1 MDVIGAGFGRT
12 GTLSLKTALEQ
23 LGFGPCM
30 HMVSVLEDS
39 ERVALF
45 QRAAENDAGSLERA
59 LDGCRSTVD
68 WPGTFFWHDLVAK
81 YPDAKVI
88 LTVRDPQKWY
98 DSAYR
103 TIFQAANARRDATEV
118 PPGVGAVMDMVHA
131 VVWDGT
137 FGGRF
142 DDRDHAVRT
151 FEEHN
156 AEVRRTVPAER
167 LLEFQVSQGW
177 EPLCGFLGRPVPDL
191 PFPRL
196 NDSAEFEQR
205 VAGFHAQAQR

>member
-12 GTLSLKTALEQ
+12 GTLSLKVALEQ

-30 HMVSVLEDS
+30 HMVPLLTDG
-39 ERVALF
+39 ERAALF
-45 QRAAENDAGSLERA
+45 HRAAEGDAGSLDRA

-68 WPGTFFWHDLVAK
+68 WPGTFFWRDLVARH
-81 YPDAKVI
+81 PDAKVV
-88 LTVRDPQKWY
+88 LTVRDPQQWY

-103 TIFQAANARRDATEV
+103 TIFQAAHPRREAAEQ
-118 PPGVGAVMDMVHA
+118 PPGFAAVMDMVHA

-142 DDRDHAVRT
+142 SDRDHAVRA
-151 FEEHN
+151 FQEHN

-177 EPLCGFLGRPVPDL
+177 EPLCTFLGRPVPDT
-191 PFPRL
+191 PFPWL
-196 NDSAEFEQR
+196 NDSAEFQQR
-205 VAGFHAQAQR
+205 TAEFQARARR